1 MLDDKKTN
9 LNLDKLDLKI
19 IYVLLIENK
28 LSPLQSLKV
37 NELMDLVNMNVS
49 YVTFNRRIVSKLI
62 PLEYIKEGYKEGH
75 SKTYYL
81 SEQGKEYFENNVL
94 SEEKDAFE
102 IIEIEEN
109 EED

>member
-1 MLDDKKTN
+1 MLDKEKTN

-19 IYVLLIENK
+19 IYILLIENK

-62 PLEYIKEGYKEGH
+62 PLEYVIEGYREGH

-81 SEQGKEYFENNVL
+81 SEKGKKYFENNIL
-94 SEEKDAFE
+94 SKEKDAFE